1 MSSQNL
7 ERLRKEAGIGR
18 VTVERLKRAG
28 LDNVKVL
35 AVMNPEEV
43 EELTDIDVVRAG
55 KIIRAARAL
64 VGLDSEPILAERL
77 EVEDTVPRLT
87 TGMKAFDELLQGGL
101 RSGDIYEFIGE
112 FGAGKTQICHQLA
125 VTVQLPED
133 RGGVSG
139 RALYV
144 DTEGTFS
151 PGRIRQIAGRFGV
164 EDPLKGIYVKRVES
178 VVALED
184 LVVKFLPRFVEEKQV
199 RLVVIDSV
207 IALYRAQF
215 KGREY
220 LARRQQRLNYLL
232 DWLKRLGRV
241 YEPLYIAITNQVLSS
256 PTPFGTM
263 KMPAGGNILAHA
275 STHRFFLYKGRERH
289 VLRVLDSPSLPKWAE
304 IEFVI
309 TNGGVED
316 A

>member
-1 MSSQNL
+1 M
-7 ERLRKEAGIGR
+7 EELRRRTGIGR

-28 LDNVKVL
+28 LDNVRVL

-43 EELTDIDVVRAG
+43 EELAGVDVVRAG
-55 KIIRAARAL
+55 KIIRTARAL
-64 VGLDSEPILAERL
+64 VGLDSEPVLAERL
-77 EVEDTVPRLT
+77 EVEDTVPKLT
-87 TGMKAFDELLQGGL
+87 TGVRSLDELLGGGL
-101 RSGDIYEFIGE
+101 RSGDIYELIGE
-112 FGAGKTQICHQLA
+112 FGAGKTQLCHQLA

-151 PGRIRQIAGRFGV
+151 TQRIRQIAGRFGLD
-164 EDPLKGIYVKRVES
+164 EPLKGIYVKRVES

-184 LVVKFLPRFVEEKQV
+184 LVVKSLPRFIEEKQV

-275 STHRFFLYKGRERH
+275 STHRFFLYKGKEEH
-289 VLRVLDSPSLPKWAE
+289 VLRVLDSPSLPREAKV
-304 IEFVI
+304 EFVI
-309 TNGGVED
+309 TDGGVED